1 MRYNFLPVAAL
12 AGVVYSQSLT
22 ELLSS
27 TDELSSLA
35 DLIGDAPE
43 IAASL
48 ADATNITLL
57 APSNQAIEALLSGPL
72 ADAVTSTPG
81 LLQAVLQYHVLAG
94 RYEIDDIP
102 NDAIVVPTLLTD
114 EDYTSLPDGQV
125 VITSKSN
132 GVIAFVSGLL
142 SNTSTETYVSKVR
155 YDDLILHFVS

>member
-1 MRYNFLPVAAL
+1 MRYNFLPVAAF

-81 LLQAVLQYHVLAG
+81 LLQAVLQYHVLTG
-94 RYEIDDIP
+94 VYEADDIP
-102 NDAIVVPTLLTD
+102 NDGIVVPTLLTD

-125 VITSKSN
+125 VIASKSN
-132 GVIAFVSGLL
+132 DEIAFVSGLL
-142 SNTSTETYVSKVR
+142 ANSTVTTGVSNIG
-155 YDDLILHFVS
+155 YDDSILNFVS